1 MTDLEPRQFTTT
13 RWSLVL
19 AAAGAGGD
27 SRSPD
32 ARTAMESLCRTY
44 WYPLYAFVRRSGY
57 AHDDAMDLTQGFFTK
72 MLEKN
77 DLKSVDPARGRF
89 RSWLLGCMKHYLA
102 NEHDRATA
110 QKRGGGKNILSFDL
124 GDSAGDADNRYRLE
138 PAHDLTPEK
147 VFDRRWAMVL
157 IENVLNQLRTECRA
171 TDKEKLFDTVK
182 PYLWGERNE
191 SYAEAAPTLDMT
203 EAALKAAVHRLRKR
217 YKDLLRLEI
226 SHTVH
231 SAAEV
236 DEEIRD
242 LFAALA

>member
-1 MTDLEPRQFTTT
+1 MAETGSADPRQFTTT

-19 AAAGAGGD
+19 AAGD
-27 SRSPD
+27 VSAPEARS
-32 ARTAMESLCRTY
+32 AMTALCRTY

-57 AHDDAMDLTQGFFTK
+57 GHDDALDLTQGFFARL
-72 MLEKN
+72 LERN
-77 DLKSVDPARGRF
+77 DLKSVDRTRGRF
-89 RSWLLGCMKHYLA
+89 RSWLLGCMKHFMA

-110 QKRGGGKNILSFDL
+110 QKRGGGRKVLDID
-124 GDSAGDADNRYRLE
+124 GGDADNRYRLE
-138 PAHDLTPEK
+138 PAHELTPERI
-147 VFDRRWAMVL
+147 FDRRWALVL
-157 IENVLNQLRTECRA
+157 IETVLAQLREECRA
-171 TDKEKLFDTVK
+171 SGKERLFDTVK

-191 SYAEAAPTLDMT
+191 SYAEAAPSLDMT

-226 SHTVH
+226 SHTVN

-236 DEEIRD
+236 DEEIGD

>member
-1 MTDLEPRQFTTT
+1 MTDLEPRAFTTT
-13 RWSLVL
+13 RWSVVL
-19 AAAGAGGD
+19 AAAGAGAAPD
-27 SRSPD
+27 SPD
-32 ARTAMESLCRTY
+32 ARSAMASLCRTY

-57 AHDDAMDLTQGFFTK
+57 GHDDAMDLTQGFFAK

-77 DLKSVDPARGRF
+77 DLRTVDPARGRF
-89 RSWLLGCMKHYLA
+89 RSWLLGCLKHFLA

-110 QKRGGGKNILSFDL
+110 QKRGGGKQPLSFDL
-124 GDSAGDADNRYRLE
+124 DANDAQSRYRLE
-138 PAHDLTPEK
+138 PAHELTPEK
-147 VFDRRWAMVL
+147 VFDRRWALVL
-157 IENVLNQLRTECRA
+157 IENVLSQLSEECRA
-171 TDKEKLFDTVK
+171 GGKEKLFETVK

-191 SYAEAAPTLDMT
+191 SYAQAAPSLDMT

>member
-1 MTDLEPRQFTTT
+1 MTTDSQQPRQFTTT

-19 AAAGAGGD
+19 AAAGKGAANA
-27 SRSPD
+27 PD
-32 ARTAMESLCRTY
+32 AREAMASLCRTY

-57 AHDDAMDLTQGFFTK
+57 GHEDAMDLTQGFFSK

-77 DLKSVDPARGRF
+77 DLRTVDPARGRF
-89 RSWLLGCMKHYLA
+89 RSWLLGCLKHFLA

-110 QKRGGGKNILSFDL
+110 QKRGGGKRIYNFDL
-124 GDSAGDADNRYRLE
+124 DPDDAESRYRLE
-138 PAHDLTPEK
+138 PAHELTPEK
-147 VFDRRWAMVL
+147 IFDRRWAMVL
-157 IENVLNQLRTECRA
+157 IENVLNQLRAECA
-171 TDKEKLFDTVK
+171 ASDKAKLFETVK

>member
-1 MTDLEPRQFTTT
+1 MTDLQPRQFTTT
-13 RWSLVL
+13 RWSIVL
-19 AAAGAGGD
+19 AAAGAGD
-27 SRSPD
+27 SKSPD
-32 ARTAMESLCRTY
+32 ARTAMETLCRTY

-57 AHDDAMDLTQGFFTK
+57 GHDDAMDLTQGFFTK

-77 DLKSVDPARGRF
+77 DLRSVDPARGRF

-124 GDSAGDADNRYRLE
+124 GDTANDADSRYRLE
-138 PAHDLTPEK
+138 PAHDLTPDK

-157 IENVLNQLRTECRA
+157 IENVLNQLRAECRA
-171 TDKEKLFDTVK
+171 TDKEKLFETVK

-191 SYAEAAPTLDMT
+191 SYAEAAPTLEMT

>member
-1 MTDLEPRQFTTT
+1 MPELEPRQFTTT

-19 AAAGAGGD
+19 AAAAD
-27 SRSPD
+27 PRSPD
-32 ARTAMESLCRTY
+32 ARSAMASLCRTY

-57 AHDDAMDLTQGFFTK
+57 GHDDALDLTQGFFAK
-72 MLEKN
+72 LLEKN
-77 DLKSVDPARGRF
+77 DLRTVDRSRGRF

-102 NEHDRATA
+102 NERDRATA
-110 QKRGGGKNILSFDL
+110 QKRGGGKRVLDID
-124 GDSAGDADNRYRLE
+124 GGGAENRYRLE

-147 VFDRRWAMVL
+147 TFDRRWALVL
-157 IENVLNQLRTECRA
+157 IENVLAQLGEECRA
-171 TDKEKLFDTVK
+171 GGKEKLFETVK

-191 SYAEAAPTLDMT
+191 SYAEAAPTLEMT

-226 SHTVH
+226 SHTVQ